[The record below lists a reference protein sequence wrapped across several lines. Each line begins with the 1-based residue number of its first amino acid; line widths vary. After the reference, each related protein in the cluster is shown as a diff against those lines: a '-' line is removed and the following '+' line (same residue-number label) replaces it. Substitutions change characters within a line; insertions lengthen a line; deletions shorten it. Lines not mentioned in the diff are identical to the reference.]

1 MDSNRRHVPADGR
14 RHFVDQSRIKGGR
27 PGEGGRIHRRLK
39 VAQIRTSC
47 KSRNCGVGCFNHQIK
62 GNAMRDRATST
73 LCRYNLE
80 LTEFSSELNQV
91 VHFVGIGSVEG
102 FITPAR

>member
-1 MDSNRRHVPADGR
+1 
-14 RHFVDQSRIKGGR
+14 
-27 PGEGGRIHRRLK
+27 
-39 VAQIRTSC
+39 
-47 KSRNCGVGCFNHQIK
+47 
-62 GNAMRDRATST
+62 MRDRATST